1 MKRIKIY
8 PLDNGPIKM
17 IKGDEI
23 LAIQIIHDKPYITA
37 ISDNEEEE
45 EDYKVFIILAS
56 GMPILEN
63 YNHKFIGSFQAKN
76 DFWHVFELNK

>member
-17 IKGDEI
+17 AKGDDI
-23 LAIQIIHDKPYITA
+23 LSIQIIHDKPYLTA
-37 ISDNEEEE
+37 ISDTEAE

-63 YNHKFIGSFQAKN
+63 FDHKFIGSFQAKG

>member
-17 IKGDEI
+17 AKGDEI

-37 ISDNEEEE
+37 ISDTEAG
-45 EDYKVFIILAS
+45 EDYKVFIILSS
-56 GMPILEN
+56 GMPILEK
-63 YNHKFIGSFQAKN
+63 YDHKFIGSFQAKE
-76 DFWHVFELNK
+76 DFWHVFELNY